1 MKNPVLTVTLN
12 PAVDKTIKISNFK
25 LGREHRFDGIF
36 LSAGGQGV
44 NVSQA
49 LKKLGVYSVATGFAG
64 GVSGSYIRG
73 KLNKEKIKT
82 AFIEIQGETRSSL
95 TVIDRKNRKTTR
107 ILENGP
113 LVKQKEVR
121 AFKQKFSS
129 LLDHCCYV
137 VFSGRNIP
145 GTGDSFYRELIRM
158 AKKKGKITVLDTS
171 GAAFALGIKAKPDII
186 KPNLR
191 EAEIVLKRT
200 MDTTSKIKKG
210 MRVFLNKGIKYV
222 IVSLGSHGAIGYN
235 GEEFWSAVPPA
246 QKAINPVGSGDALVA
261 GFISAQL
268 KEYSFAK
275 SLQAAV
281 AVGTANALSINPGY
295 FTKAQVRRIIKKV
308 KLKKV

>member
-25 LGREHRFDGIF
+25 LGLEHRFDEIF
-36 LSAGGQGV
+36 LSAGGKGV

-49 LKKLGVYSVATGFAG
+49 LKKLGVCSVATGFAG
-64 GVSGSYIRG
+64 GASGVYIRR
-73 KLNKEKIKT
+73 KLQKEKIKT
-82 AFIEIQGETRSSL
+82 AFIEIQGETRTSL
-95 TVIDRKNRKTTR
+95 TVIDGKSRKTTR
-107 ILENGP
+107 ILEDGP
-113 LVKQKEVR
+113 MVKRKDIH

-145 GTGDSFYRELIRM
+145 GTGDSFYRDLIHM

-171 GAAFALGIKAKPDII
+171 GLPFSLGLKGKPDII

-191 EAEIVLKRT
+191 EAEIILKRT
-200 MDTTSKIKKG
+200 LDTTSKIKKAI
-210 MRVFLNKGIKYV
+210 RVFLSKGIKYV
-222 IVSLGSHGAIGYN
+222 IVSLGSQGAIGYN
-235 GEEFWSAVPPA
+235 GGEFWSAVPPA

-261 GFISAQL
+261 GFIYARL

-275 SLQAAV
+275 SLQTAV
-281 AVGTANALSINPGY
+281 AVGTANALSIDPGY
-295 FTKAQVRRIIKKV
+295 FTRAQVIHLIKKV